1 MDKISSITIV
11 LNGIATTYHVGQGD
25 INGKRIIAS
34 IERVRRYEDSTG
46 ECFPGNFLAK
56 DKDGNKLV
64 EISDTIPYVITYV

>member
-1 MDKISSITIV
+1 MDKISAITIV
-11 LNGIATTYHVGQGD
+11 INGMATTYQVGQGKS
-25 INGKRIIAS
+25 GGTKVIAI

-56 DKDGNKLV
+56 DKDGNNLV